1 MSSRPIL
8 VVDDE
13 EEMRK
18 AIQETLHRKGY
29 GTVSAGNAKEAL
41 DRIDKGGLDLV
52 ISDVRMPEMDGL
64 TLLREARKRAPWLP
78 FLLITAFG
86 TVQQAVQ
93 AVKEGASDYLLKP
106 FTAEELMGKI
116 RCARSQAVSEKQ
128 DHGIVTENPRVLE
141 ILEMAKGVAASDVN
155 VVITGESGTGKEL
168 LARYI
173 HLNSPRRSLALI
185 TVNCAS
191 IPENLLESELF
202 GHEKGAFTGASQRRI
217 GKFEMANHSTLLLDE
232 IAEMRTFLQAK
243 LLRVVQEREVERV
256 GGERP
261 IRVDFRVIATTNRD
275 LHQEVSSGRF
285 REDLYYRLNV
295 VPMHLPAL
303 RERTEDI
310 ALLAGHFSR
319 EITQRLGVP
328 AKSFTSRTLKALQER
343 PWKGNIRELKN
354 VVDRAVV
361 LCRASVLD
369 LDDLR
374 LGDRFGPAEK
384 QRESQLP
391 VHGLRAMEKDV
402 ILRTLKE
409 VGGNRTQTARVLG
422 ISIRTLRNKLKEY
435 GTPLQENS
443 SGQEHLSL

>member
-1 MSSRPIL
+1 
-8 VVDDE
+8 
-13 EEMRK
+13 
-18 AIQETLHRKGY
+18 
-29 GTVSAGNAKEAL
+29 
-41 DRIDKGGLDLV
+41 
-52 ISDVRMPEMDGL
+52 
-64 TLLREARKRAPWLP
+64 
-78 FLLITAFG
+78 LLITAFG

-128 DHGIVTENPRVLE
+128 DHGIVTENSRVLE

-173 HLNSPRRSLALI
+173 HLNSPRRSLALV

-202 GHEKGAFTGASQRRI
+202 GHEKGAFTGAFQRRT

-232 IAEMRTFLQAK
+232 IAEMRSSLQAK
-243 LLRVVQEREVERV
+243 LLRVVQEREVERI
-256 GGERP
+256 GAERP
-261 IRVDFRVIATTNRD
+261 IRVDFRVIATTNRN

-319 EITQRLGVP
+319 EITQRLGMP
-328 AKSFTSRTLKALQER
+328 AKSFTSRALKALQER

-354 VVDRAVV
+354 IVDRAVV
-361 LCRASVLD
+361 LCRAAVLD
-369 LDDLR
+369 LDDLW
-374 LGDRFGPAEK
+374 LGDRFGPSEK
-384 QRESQLP
+384 QREIQLP
-391 VHGLRAMEKDV
+391 AHGLRAMEKDV

-409 VGGNRTQTARVLG
+409 AGGNRTQTARVLG

-443 SGQEHLSL
+443 SGREHLSL